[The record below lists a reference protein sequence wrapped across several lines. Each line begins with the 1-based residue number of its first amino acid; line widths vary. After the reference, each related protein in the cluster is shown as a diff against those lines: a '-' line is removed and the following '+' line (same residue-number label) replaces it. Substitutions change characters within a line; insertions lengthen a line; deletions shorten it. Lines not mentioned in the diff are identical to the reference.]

1 MSTAPLTSHRVT
13 RAAHAA
19 CGLLRV
25 AAVIALAVAARPAG
39 AQADL
44 PARGAALAT
53 RVAAVRDGLVRFTYP
68 LRAGVCGMGESVRVG
83 RDQRTIV
90 GSWYGGQFEGN
101 TLRGRDVEWE
111 KECETGP
118 GRVVLDVSGGSVQQV
133 RFYVGGRWRT
143 ADDARVVD
151 LGDVPADQASGL
163 LLRIAQR
170 DGLQAEP
177 RAARSAIFPATLGAD
192 VAPWP
197 ALLRIARDPSQ
208 PKEARSQA
216 MHWLGVGAGETAT
229 AGLAE
234 LTSDP
239 DREVRLA
246 AVSALSRQPAAE
258 GVPVLLRIA
267 RTHKD
272 PAMRRQA
279 MFWLARSDDP
289 RALALFEELLLA
301 RR

>member
-1 MSTAPLTSHRVT
+1 MSAAPMLPQPVT
-13 RAAHAA
+13 RAAHTARGALRAA
-19 CGLLRV
+19 ALLAL
-25 AAVIALAVAARPAG
+25 AAVARPAG

-44 PARGAALAT
+44 PARGAALAP
-53 RVAAVRDGLVRFTYP
+53 RVAAVRDGLVRFAFP
-68 LRAGVCGMGESVRVG
+68 LKAGVCGIGESVRVG
-83 RDQRTIV
+83 RDQRTTV
-90 GSWYGGQFEGN
+90 GSWYGEFDGSM
-101 TLRGRDVEWE
+101 LRGRDVEWE

-133 RFYVGGRWRT
+133 RFYVGGRWRS
-143 ADDARVVD
+143 ADSARVVD
-151 LGDVPADQASGL
+151 LGEVPADQASGL

-177 RAARSAIFPATLGAD
+177 RAARAAIFPATLGAD

-197 ALLRIARDPSQ
+197 TLLRLARDPAQ

-216 MHWLGVGAGETAT
+216 LHWLGVGAGETAT

-234 LTSDP
+234 LTTDP
-239 DREVRLA
+239 NQEVRLA
-246 AVSALSRQPAAE
+246 AVSALSRRPAAE
-258 GVPVLLRIA
+258 GVPLLLNIA

-279 MFWLARSDDP
+279 MFWLGRSEDP
-289 RALALFEELLLA
+289 RALALFEELLA

>member
-1 MSTAPLTSHRVT
+1 MSAAPVQPHPVV
-13 RAAHAA
+13 RAACAA
-19 CGLLRV
+19 RGALRV
-25 AAVIALAVAARPAG
+25 AAVIALAAAARPAG

-53 RVAAVRDGLVRFTYP
+53 RVAAVRDGLVRFAFP
-68 LRAGVCGMGESVRVG
+68 LRAGVCGIGESVRVG

-90 GSWYGGQFEGN
+90 GNWYGGDFEGS

-133 RFYVGGRWRT
+133 RFYVGGRWRP
-143 ADDARVVD
+143 ADARVVD

-197 ALLRIARDPSQ
+197 SLLRLARDPAQS
-208 PKEARSQA
+208 KEARSQA

-234 LTSDP
+234 LSTDP
-239 DREVRLA
+239 NQEVRLA
-246 AVSALSRQPAAE
+246 AVSALSRQPAAQ
-258 GVPVLLRIA
+258 GVPVLLNIA

-279 MFWLARSDDP
+279 MFWLGRSDDP
-289 RALALFEELLLA
+289 RALALFEELLAA